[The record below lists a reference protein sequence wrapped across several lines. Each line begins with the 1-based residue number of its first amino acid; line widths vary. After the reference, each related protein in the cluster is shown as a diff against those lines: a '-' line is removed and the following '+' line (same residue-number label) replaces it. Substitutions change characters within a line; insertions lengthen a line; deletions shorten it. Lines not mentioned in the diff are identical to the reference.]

1 MKLTTVIQT
10 LAVCAG
16 VVLGFDADAGIIET
30 QAAVEPGKWT
40 SDYSGGLAYAEKNN
54 TPLFVFWGSSDCG
67 HCKSAEREMNEATF
81 TSWMAERKLVMVF
94 VESDSKVKKWIKK
107 YAKEKISEFP
117 YAAVYWPK
125 NTKGELV
132 LEGFSAYKGNM
143 SAYGADSKDSNA
155 QQIMDAVDFLI
166 PDWDPSGV
174 KPVEPDPPPTPGHT
188 HQWSAWAVTKAAT
201 CTADGEQTRTC
212 SAPDCPN
219 AVETQVIKALGH
231 DWGEWEIVTP
241 AAVGVEGQKR
251 RACKRCTATET
262 AVIPAIDP
270 EPERKEVDASVV
282 YKKAKSLS
290 GIVYEDGDLVGTAS
304 LSIGKYSSKK
314 RTVKA
319 TLKISL
325 FAGGSASASAT
336 VTPNEYGD
344 LEGTFNFKTK
354 NGDAMEFALVYNDGE
369 FELVAENDL
378 YSVELGSVN
387 IGGKLETEEMMFSAE
402 MDYELPEDYDYVVDA
417 PLGEP
422 VYVKNGTKFSF
433 DKAPSIKYKKFSE
446 DGWKWYDLV
455 IDDKD
460 GERTNTNSL
469 KLSYKSTTGAFT
481 GSFKVYASNEFAVD
495 EGKQPKLK
503 SYTVKV
509 SGVIVDGAGIGVLKI
524 GSKVVGTCSLD

>member
-16 VVLGFDADAGIIET
+16 VALGFDAHAGFIST
-30 QAAVEPGKWT
+30 QKAVEPGKWT
-40 SDYSGGLAYAEKNN
+40 SDYSGGLDYAEKNN
-54 TPLFVFWGSSDCG
+54 VPVFVFWANAGCG
-67 HCKSAEREMNEATF
+67 HCEAAEKQMNQEPF
-81 TSWMAERKLVMVF
+81 LSWMAERKLVMVF
-94 VESDSKVKKWIKK
+94 VESDSKVKSWIKK
-107 YAKEKISEFP
+107 YAKKGIKAFP
-117 YAAVYWPK
+117 YAAVYWPE
-125 NTKGELV
+125 NTKGEQVLV
-132 LEGFSAYKGNM
+132 GFSAYKGEM
-143 SAYGADSKDSNA
+143 SDYGANSKDSNA
-155 QQIMDAVDFLI
+155 QQIMDAVDYLL
-166 PDWDPSGV
+166 SGWN
-174 KPVEPDPPPTPGHT
+174 PGDEPIEPDPPTPGHT

-231 DWGEWEIVTP
+231 DWGAWEIVTP

-251 RACKRCTATET
+251 RVCKRCPATET

-282 YKKAKSLS
+282 YKNAKSLS

-319 TLKISL
+319 TLKMSL

-344 LEGTFNFKTK
+344 LEGAFNFKSK
-354 NGDAMEFALVYNDGE
+354 YGDAMEFALIYNDGE
-369 FELVAENDL
+369 FELVAENEL
-378 YSVELGSVN
+378 YTVELGSVN
-387 IGGKLETEEMMFSAE
+387 IGGELETEEMMFSAE
-402 MDYELPEDYDYVVDA
+402 MDYELPEDYDWVVEA
-417 PLGEP
+417 PTGEP

-446 DGWKWYDLV
+446 DGWKWYKLV

-460 GERTNTNSL
+460 GERTNYNSL
-469 KLSYKSTTGAFT
+469 KLSYKYKTGAFT
-481 GSFKVYASNEFAVD
+481 GSFKVYASNEMSVD